1 MGYNTDYYQL
11 GECLKRIQYI
21 GLEAGA
27 VVMGMA

>member
-11 GECLKRIQYI
+11 GDCMKRIQYI
-21 GLEAGA
+21 GSETGP